1 MKTWVGLAVVGDSV
15 TPQTIDAENLE
26 DASRQCSEWVTSVGG
41 QFLGVQLV
49 DVSRATGVSKLV
61 ELGLAP
67 EEAMAVGGFSPDY
80 LTAQGVFPGQEWRQP
95 ITPAD
100 SYPLDWEVTWNGKT
114 WKSTVP
120 FNVWE
125 PGVAAWIEVV
135 PEGAPPPDWVQPD
148 SSSPYMTGAR
158 VTFNGVVYTS
168 LIDNNVWSP
177 ADYPQGWQADPA

>member
-125 PGVAAWIEVV
+125 PGVAAWTGSGKRRPARGWPCRSCCV
-135 PEGAPPPDWVQPD
+135 PPT
-148 SSSPYMTGAR
+148 ST
-158 VTFNGVVYTS
+158 TFAGRGS
-168 LIDNNVWSP
+168 RCSQVWRWP
-177 ADYPQGWQADPA
+177 RQ